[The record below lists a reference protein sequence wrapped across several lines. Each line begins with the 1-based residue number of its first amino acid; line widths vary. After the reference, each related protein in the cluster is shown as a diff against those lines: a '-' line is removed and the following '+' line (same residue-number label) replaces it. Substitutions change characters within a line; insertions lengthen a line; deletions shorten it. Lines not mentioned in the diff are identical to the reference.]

1 MCFPLLTVALTAA
14 HLLEHG
20 VVYHGPVEAS
30 AISRVARWPTRPETQ
45 GTMLLLTRSTVAAVH
60 GRASN
65 SSKWTQ
71 HSAKRCGT
79 PTLSLSGTR
88 SPSSACGA
96 RRRQAHHPQG
106 AVAARRVGPLA
117 RHAAALART
126 NALPAG
132 TALRTTPL
140 RTDRVLLADC
150 DHVPCRDHAAIQVS
164 DQLARHAPPYPDQF
178 GRVRG

>member
-1 MCFPLLTVALTAA
+1 M
-14 HLLEHG
+14 G
-20 VVYHGPVEAS
+20 
-30 AISRVARWPTRPETQ
+30 RRWPATTTGCRASIAFATGGMTATCSSTLRPDRTEW
-45 GTMLLLTRSTVAAVH
+45 RRPAAVAAVH

-71 HSAKRCGT
+71 HSAKRCGK